1 MTSSSDLFK
10 QIGSTVS
17 DAGKEGIEKA
27 KEFRDS
33 TRLSLEIRD
42 RENSIQKAYRELGKA
57 YYMDHRND
65 EEPAY
70 DQIVFIR
77 AAFEEIGELKANKD
91 EVRGIRRCP
100 NCGEPIQSGAKFC
113 PNCGK
118 KYETAEETAEEAADE
133 AGETMEAAADA
144 AGAAVD

>member
-10 QIGSTVS
+10 QIGETVS
-17 DAGKEGIEKA
+17 GAGKEGIEKA

-42 RENSIQKAYRELGKA
+42 RESSIQKAYRELGKA

-65 EEPAY
+65 EDPEY

-100 NCGEPIQSGAKFC
+100 NCGEPIQSGANFC
-113 PNCGK
+113 PKCGA
-118 KYETAEETAEEAADE
+118 KYETDEEIAEDADE
-133 AGETMEAAADA
+133 SVEAAADA
-144 AGAAVD
+144 VGAATD